1 MPQFKYSGRD
11 SGGGVVTGTIEA
23 TSHAEALGQL
33 RLQNIADADVVE
45 SIPWYKRSIGGG
57 SAPKARVKA
66 DDLVVFTRQISTMIG
81 AGIPLLESLD
91 IMAEQVD
98 DPGFQ
103 YVIQGISEKVRSGT
117 DFSDALEDHPKIFS
131 DIYVNMVRAG
141 EASGELDTI
150 LVRLAE
156 YQEAAIALK
165 REIKSAMTYP
175 VVSLVMVVGITVF
188 LLTCIVPKFI
198 PIFDSLGVPLPT
210 PTRILMAISLFMR
223 NNVLYW
229 GGGAILAVIALVMYR
244 RTAIGRWQFD
254 WLMLRLPIFGPL
266 QQKVAI
272 SRFSRTFATLIQSGV
287 PILGALEIVALT
299 AGNKIIEDCVLAA
312 MDNVRQGET
321 LAEPLADS
329 GVFPPM
335 VVRMISVGERSG
347 ALEQLLEKI
356 SEFYDQQV
364 KATVEALTSL
374 IEPLMIGFMGLM
386 VGSIVLSIFL
396 PIFKIQEVLTNQTQ

>member
-1 MPQFKYSGRD
+1 MPTYKYSAKNSAGAA
-11 SGGGVVTGTIEA
+11 VTGTLDA
-23 TSHAEALGQL
+23 RTDVDAMNQL
-33 RLQNIADADVVE
+33 RMQNFVDVNVSE
-45 SIPWYKRSIGGG
+45 DVPWYKRGIGSGR
-57 SAPKARVKA
+57 APRARVSGE
-66 DDLVVFTRQISTMIG
+66 DLVVFTRQISTMIS
-81 AGIPLLESLD
+81 AGIPLLEALE
-91 IMAEQVD
+91 IMAEQME

-103 YVIQGISEKVRSGT
+103 HVLQGISDKVRSGT
-117 DFSDALEDHPKIFS
+117 DFSDALGEHPKIFS

-150 LVRLAE
+150 LTRLSE
-156 YQEAAIALK
+156 YQESAIALK

-175 VVSLVMVVGITVF
+175 VVSLVLVIGITVF

-198 PIFDSLGVPLPT
+198 PIFDALNVPLPT
-210 PTRILMAISLFMR
+210 PTRILMAISLWMQTK
-223 NNVLYW
+223 VPYW
-229 GGGAILAVIALVMYR
+229 GGGAAVAIVGLVMYR

-254 WLMLRLPIFGPL
+254 WLMLRLPIFGAL
-266 QQKVAI
+266 LQKVCI

-312 MDNVRQGET
+312 MENVRQGET
-321 LAEPLADS
+321 LAEPLSKS
-329 GVFPPM
+329 GIFPPM
-335 VVRMISVGERSG
+335 VTRMISVGERSG

-364 KATVEALTSL
+364 KVTVESLTSL

-396 PIFKIQEVLTNQTQ
+396 PIFKIQQVLTNK

>member
-1 MPQFKYSGRD
+1 MPVFKYSAKNS
-11 SGGGVVTGTIEA
+11 SGAVVTGTLEA
-23 TSHAEALGQL
+23 ETQVKALSQL
-33 RLQNIADADVVE
+33 RLQNFVDIKCAEDV
-45 SIPWYKRSIGGG
+45 PWYKRGIGGG
-57 SAPKARVKA
+57 GPPKPKVKG
-66 DDLVVFTRQISTMIG
+66 DDLVVFTRQISTMIA
-81 AGIPLLESLD
+81 AGIPLLESLE
-91 IMAEQVD
+91 IMAEQAE

-103 YVIQGISEKVRSGT
+103 YVLQGISDKVRSGT
-117 DFSDALEDHPKIFS
+117 DFSDALGEYPKIFT

-175 VVSLVMVVGITVF
+175 VVSLVLVLGITVF

-198 PIFDSLGVPLPT
+198 PIFDALNVPLPT
-210 PTRILMAISLFMR
+210 PTRVLMAISLWMKT
-223 NNVLYW
+223 NAPVW
-229 GGGAILAVIALVMYR
+229 GGGTVVFVVGLVMYK

-266 QQKVAI
+266 AQKVAI
-272 SRFSRTFATLIQSGV
+272 SRFSRTFSTLIQSGV

-299 AGNKIIEDCVLAA
+299 AGNKIIEECVLAA

-321 LAEPLADS
+321 LAEPLAKS
-329 GVFPPM
+329 GIFPPM
-335 VVRMISVGERSG
+335 VTRMISVGERSG

-356 SEFYDQQV
+356 AEFYDQQV
-364 KATVEALTSL
+364 KVTVESLTSL

-386 VGSIVLSIFL
+386 VGSIVLSVFL
-396 PIFKIQEVLTNQTQ
+396 PIFKIQQVLTGK